1 MIQFHIIEVIHVL
14 MVDNS
19 INMQVMITLYL
30 DMVNVHNIFIST
42 QTVLSC
48 NVTCTLI
55 KNTACYRNNQNMD
68 LLFVIVIVDNPI
80 QFGYKTHFIQTNV
93 ILLVV
98 QINVRHTKKSTEIC

>member
-30 DMVNVHNIFIST
+30 DMVNVHNILIST

-80 QFGYKTHFIQTNV
+80 
-93 ILLVV
+93 
-98 QINVRHTKKSTEIC
+98 

>member
-19 INMQVMITLYL
+19 INMQVMITLNL

-55 KNTACYRNNQNMD
+55 KNTACCRNNQNMD

-80 QFGYKTHFIQTNV
+80 
-93 ILLVV
+93 
-98 QINVRHTKKSTEIC
+98 